1 MGSPLS
7 PIVVNLYMETFEKI
21 ALTTALAAPRLW
33 ARYTDDMFVIWPHGQ
48 DKLEAFHQHLNT
60 QHPQIEVTMER
71 EEDNK
76 IRFLDVAIT
85 KLHQDRGT
93 PWTQAELEKVS
104 TGNP

>member
-21 ALTTALAAPRLW
+21 ALTIALAAPRLW
-33 ARYTDDMFVIWPHGQ
+33 ARYADAYDMFAHGQ
-48 DKLEAFHQHLNT
+48 EKLEAFHLHLNT

-76 IRFLDVAIT
+76 ISFLDVAVT
-85 KLHQDRGT
+85 KLHY
-93 PWTQAELEKVS
+93 
-104 TGNP
+104 